1 LNDSNL
7 HYCLRLTKRLEMS
20 KLIEFST
27 ERLHLR
33 QWCSADREP
42 FAQLNADPRVMEF
55 FPNLLDRAASDALA
69 DRIETEIGDRG
80 WGVWAT
86 EIKATHEFI
95 GFVGLNIPSPDLPF
109 SPCVEIGWRLAFPYW
124 GNGYASEAAKGA
136 LRIGFEVLN
145 LDEIVSFTA
154 IQNMRSRRVM
164 ERLNMHQI
172 PETFLHPALPV
183 GHPLSEHCLY
193 KLKLS

>member
-1 LNDSNL
+1 
-7 HYCLRLTKRLEMS
+7 MS
-20 KLIEFST
+20 KLIELNT

-69 DRIETEIGDRG
+69 ARIETEIDDRG
-80 WGVWAT
+80 WGLWAT
-86 EIKATHEFI
+86 EIEATHEFI

-109 SPCVEIGWRLAFPYW
+109 SPCVEIGWRLGFPYW
-124 GNGYASEAAKGA
+124 GHGYASEAAKGS

-154 IQNMRSRRVM
+154 IHNLRSRRVM
-164 ERLNMHQI
+164 ERLNMREM
-172 PETFLHPALPV
+172 PETFLHPSLPI
-183 GHPLSEHCLY
+183 GHPLSKHCLY
-193 KLKLS
+193 KLSLSEFKDHP